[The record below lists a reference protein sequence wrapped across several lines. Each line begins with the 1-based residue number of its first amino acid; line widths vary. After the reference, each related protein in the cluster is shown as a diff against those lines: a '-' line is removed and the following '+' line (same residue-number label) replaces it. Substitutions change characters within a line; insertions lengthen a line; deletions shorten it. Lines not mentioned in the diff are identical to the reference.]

1 VSLVVVDP
9 DDTVREANDAARA
22 LFGEILVRAGR
33 PVDELGAAAE
43 GGELQA
49 LFEEVRR
56 SGRPAGRILWL
67 RTARRERVFP
77 ARVDL
82 AGAPSAPNPGGPSP
96 PLLLCVVELEG
107 DEQRE
112 VERRLLRSQQ
122 RKDEFLAMLANELR
136 NPLAPLQSLTQLVE
150 QRPQLL
156 QHNSDIARSMQRQ
169 VDRILRLADDLGDAT
184 RIARGDIVLRRAPL
198 DLVELVRT
206 QVVYHREALEESA
219 HSLVLDLPQDPVMLV
234 GDADRLHQVLANLLD
249 NAIRYTDPG
258 GHLRIALQQR
268 PVSPDASGPTAGRG
282 GSGSPEVIL
291 RVEDSGAGI
300 PPESQQAIFQPF
312 QRLREASASEK
323 DRSYRRRGAGIG
335 LALAR
340 ALIRSHGG
348 AIEVESEGV
357 GQGSAFIVRLP
368 VGSEW
373 PPEEAEPEEAEPEE
387 AEPEEAE
394 PEEAEPEEAGTVPS
408 RGGVSGSTLAPGARP
423 RVRRSAVQQ
432 AVPCVTEEPAEPH
445 LRARVLVVD
454 DDLDAAESLTALLEL
469 EGHEVRYCT
478 NPFEALEMTPGYHP
492 QVTFVDIG
500 MPVMDGIELARR
512 LRRQP
517 GGLDTVLV
525 AFTGWA
531 EPEEGWAQEGHFD
544 DHLLKPP
551 DLQRLT
557 RIIEAALEGSSGQ
570 APG

>member
-9 DDTVREANDAARA
+9 DDSVRETNAAARA
-22 LFGEILVRAGR
+22 LFGESLVRAGR

-56 SGRPAGRILWL
+56 SGRSNGRTLWL
-67 RTARRERVFP
+67 RTTRRDRVFP
-77 ARVDL
+77 ARVEL
-82 AGAPSAPNPGGPSP
+82 AGAPSARDPGGGPP

-112 VERRLLRSQQ
+112 VERRLLQSQQ

-150 QRPQLL
+150 QRPQLV
-156 QHNSDIARSMQRQ
+156 QHNSGIARSMQRQ

-206 QVVYHREALEESA
+206 QVVYHRETLEESA
-219 HSLVLDLPQDPVMLV
+219 HSLVLDLPQEPVTLV

-258 GHLRIALQQR
+258 GQLRIALERQS
-268 PVSPDASGPTAGRG
+268 VSSGAAAPPAGRG

-312 QRLREASASEK
+312 QRLREASASEE

-348 AIEVESEGV
+348 TIEVESEGV
-357 GQGSAFIVRLP
+357 DQGSAFIVRLP
-368 VGSEW
+368 AVSDRDHPRDHQGEVGAD
-373 PPEEAEPEEAEPEE
+373 PTHRP
-387 AEPEEAE
+387 
-394 PEEAEPEEAGTVPS
+394 
-408 RGGVSGSTLAPGARP
+408 APGAMDEPASRTGG
-423 RVRRSAVQQ
+423 RRSAVED
-432 AVPCVTEEPAEPH
+432 AIAGAREEPPEPH

-454 DDLDAAESLTALLEL
+454 DDRDAAESLAALLEF

-517 GGLDTVLV
+517 GGRDTVLV

-531 EPEEGWAQEGHFD
+531 EPEGGWAQEGHFD

-551 DLQRLT
+551 ELRRLT
-557 RIIEAALEGSSGQ
+557 RIIEAALERGLGQ
-570 APG
+570 TPG